1 MRLMFTL
8 IGCILFELPRVAF
21 GQVTSLGTTASF
33 ALFTANGA
41 LTNTGAST
49 IVGNIGTNVGDISG
63 FNTASVTGSTRA
75 AGSPEST
82 QAASDV
88 VALYNS
94 LASNTCGTIIAAEL
108 GGQTL
113 VPGVSC
119 QNTASPTTLTGTLT
133 LSGAGIYIIRLSSA
147 LVTATNSSI
156 VLTNGA
162 TASNVFFQ
170 IDGAATLGTGS
181 IFKGTIVSSGA
192 ITLNESNL
200 EGRGL
205 STTGAIT
212 VNASTINGIANGPLP
227 VSLVSFSAE
236 PQPNQTVRIGW
247 VTSLETNNKS
257 FLIER
262 SKDLVRFETVG
273 LLSELTPVSNALK
286 TYHLVDQTPY
296 SGTSYYRLTQRDLSG
311 KATVYPAVSVV
322 LREGAYGVFPNPV
335 VSEGRFSLRLD
346 EPETATV
353 SLYGVDGRSHP
364 LEKAGVQ
371 SGNLLLKPTAKLSAG
386 LYVLTVEE
394 RGQAREHRI
403 IIE

>member
-1 MRLMFTL
+1 MRLIFTL
-8 IGCILFELPRVAF
+8 IGCILFELPRMAF
-21 GQVTSLGTTASF
+21 GQPASLGTTASF

-41 LTNTGAST
+41 LTNDGAST
-49 IVGNIGTNVGDISG
+49 IVGDIGTNVGAISG
-63 FNTASVTGSTRA
+63 FNTASVTGNTRA
-75 AGSPEST
+75 AGSSEST
-82 QAASDV
+82 QAAIDV

-113 VPGVSC
+113 SPGVSC

-133 LSGAGIYIIRLSSA
+133 LSGPGIYIIRLSSA
-147 LVTATNSSI
+147 LVTATNSSV

-162 TASNVFFQ
+162 IASNVFFQ

-181 IFKGTIVSSGA
+181 TFKGTIVSSGA
-192 ITLNESNL
+192 ITLNTTNL

-212 VNASTINGIANGPLP
+212 VNASTINTVAAPLP
-227 VSLVSFSAE
+227 VTLVSFSAE
-236 PQPNQTVRIGW
+236 PQPDQTVRIGW

-262 SKDLVRFETVG
+262 SKDLSHFETVS
-273 LLSELTPVSNALK
+273 LLSELAPASNALK

-296 SGTSYYRLTQRDLSG
+296 LGTSYYRLTQRDLSG
-311 KATVYPAVSVV
+311 KSTVYPAVSVV

-371 SGNLLLKPTAKLSAG
+371 SGNLLLKPTGKLSAG

-403 IIE
+403 VIE

>member
-1 MRLMFTL
+1 M
-8 IGCILFELPRVAF
+8 
-21 GQVTSLGTTASF
+21 
-33 ALFTANGA
+33 
-41 LTNTGAST
+41 
-49 IVGNIGTNVGDISG
+49 
-63 FNTASVTGSTRA
+63 
-75 AGSPEST
+75 
-82 QAASDV
+82 
-88 VALYNS
+88 ALYNS
-94 LASNTCGTIIAAEL
+94 LASKSCGTIIAAEL

-113 VPGVSC
+113 SSGVSC

-133 LSGAGIYIIRLSSA
+133 LSGSGIFIIRLSSA

-162 TASNVFFQ
+162 IASNVFFQ

-181 IFKGTIVSSGA
+181 TFKGTIVSSGA
-192 ITLNESNL
+192 ITLNTTNL

-212 VNASTINGIANGPLP
+212 VNASTINTVAAPLP
-227 VSLVSFSAE
+227 VTLVSFSAE
-236 PQPNQTVRIGW
+236 PQSDRTIRIGW
-247 VTSLETNNKS
+247 ITSLETNNKS
-257 FLIER
+257 FLVER
-262 SKDLVRFETVG
+262 SKDLIHFETVS
-273 LLSELTPVSNALK
+273 LLSELAPISNALK

-311 KATVYPAVSVV
+311 KSTVYPAVSVV
-322 LREGAYGVFPNPV
+322 LRESAYGVFPNPV

-364 LEKAGVQ
+364 IEKAGVQ
-371 SGNLLLKPTAKLSAG
+371 SGNLLLKPTGKLSAG